1 MREESKRLRVL
12 WLCNICPPSAAAAL
26 GRSYSVREGWLTGAL
41 NRYLADEER
50 DLELGICFPSEEEEL
65 SQFSGRIKLKE
76 LTDAPEAGEK
86 EVYVYGFRENL
97 KRPELYDLSM
107 EKRFAGILA
116 DFKPDLVHIFGTE
129 FPHALAMVRSFQRPE
144 RTLVGIQ
151 GLIGA
156 CAESYMADLPE
167 TVQKKFGI
175 FGEPMMVGTI
185 LGIFLGVIA
194 GYDFKKVLL
203 LGISIGG
210 VMFILPRMVR
220 ILMEGLLPLSEA
232 IKKYLN
238 AKYPDRDDLY
248 IGLDIAVA
256 VGNPAIISTALLLTP
271 ISVFIAFVLPGNE
284 VLPLGDLA
292 NLAVMASMI
301 ALASRGNIFRTVL
314 AAIPV
319 IIADL
324 WIATK
329 IAPFITGMAKD
340 VNFKF
345 TEGSS
350 GQVSS
355 FLDGGNPFRFWLLEI
370 FNGNL
375 IAIALVPV
383 IALVLYGIFRMTRST
398 VYA

>member
-1 MREESKRLRVL
+1 
-12 WLCNICPPSAAAAL
+12 
-26 GRSYSVREGWLTGAL
+26 
-41 NRYLADEER
+41 
-50 DLELGICFPSEEEEL
+50 
-65 SQFSGRIKLKE
+65 
-76 LTDAPEAGEK
+76 
-86 EVYVYGFRENL
+86 
-97 KRPELYDLSM
+97 
-107 EKRFAGILA
+107 
-116 DFKPDLVHIFGTE
+116 
-129 FPHALAMVRSFQRPE
+129 
-144 RTLVGIQ
+144 
-151 GLIGA
+151 
-156 CAESYMADLPE
+156 
-167 TVQKKFGI
+167 
-175 FGEPMMVGTI
+175 
-185 LGIFLGVIA
+185 
-194 GYDFKKVLL
+194 
-203 LGISIGG
+203 
-210 VMFILPRMVR
+210 MFILPRMVR

-345 TEGSS
+345 AEGSRS
-350 GQVSS
+350 TRSPVS
-355 FLDGGNPFRFWLLEI
+355 FDGGNPFRFWLLEI

-375 IAIALVPV
+375 IAIGLVPV